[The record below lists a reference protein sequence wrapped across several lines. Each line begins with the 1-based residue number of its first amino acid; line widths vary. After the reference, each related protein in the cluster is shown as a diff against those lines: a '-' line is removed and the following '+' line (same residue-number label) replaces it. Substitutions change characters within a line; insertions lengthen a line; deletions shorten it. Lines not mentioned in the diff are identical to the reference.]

1 MKAQKDSLMDEFKK
15 AKDDGDKPYF
25 KANINTGD
33 YCLHIGKIVVKPK
46 QLKSSQI
53 ATSSS

>member
-1 MKAQKDSLMDEFKK
+1 MKAQKDSLMDDFIK

-33 YCLHIGKIVVKPK
+33 YCLHIGKRVVKPK
-46 QLKSSQI
+46 QLKSTPI